1 MSMWTEIIQTEVW
14 DGLPEEGMVG
24 LDLEDEKEVTRA
36 RGQRIHSRERNSMC
50 EDLDRRKED
59 EKNA

>member
-36 RGQRIHSRERNSMC
+36 RG
-50 EDLDRRKED
+50 
-59 EKNA
+59 